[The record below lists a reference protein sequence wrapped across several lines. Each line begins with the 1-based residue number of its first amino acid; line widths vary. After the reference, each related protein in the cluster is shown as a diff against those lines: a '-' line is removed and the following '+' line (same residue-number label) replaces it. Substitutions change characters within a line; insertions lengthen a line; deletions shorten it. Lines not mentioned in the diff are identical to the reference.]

1 MATVSDITTTPL
13 SGLNYIDALLD
24 SGPDW
29 NFQTGASDSA
39 VYTLKYTFSVSAGT
53 EDAGAAADVFG
64 FPAGRDP

>member
-29 NFQTGASDSA
+29 NFLTDSSGNSI
-39 VYTLKYTFSVSAGT
+39 YTLKYTFSVSAGT
-53 EDAGAAADVFG
+53 EDAA
-64 FPAGRDP
+64 P